1 MRWMQT
7 IANSAREF
15 WRVFQAGYFKR
26 NCVFYSLLAKQTY
39 CYDRADAPRFQQHLC
54 IQPLK
59 LINTGNHKVAQFFI
73 KVLLDPRHFF
83 VLPTMPMKLISIGI
97 HTVLEVFWPRFYIM
111 VLGIAFLLFPISIWT
126 FISLFSILTLISLF
140 LFGQFYFPSSIW
152 TSMFLFCLVFS
163 FPF

>member
-59 LINTGNHKVAQFFI
+59 LINTGNHKVVEFFR

-83 VLPTMPMKLISIGI
+83 VLSTMPMKLISIGI
-97 HTVLEVFWPRFYIM
+97 HTVLEVFS
-111 VLGIAFLLFPISIWT
+111 VLFVLPTLSQMFANEVLCDYLN
-126 FISLFSILTLISLF
+126 ILYVSVA
-140 LFGQFYFPSSIW
+140 YEK
-152 TSMFLFCLVFS
+152 
-163 FPF
+163 

>member
-59 LINTGNHKVAQFFI
+59 LINTGNHKVVEFFQKGI
-73 KVLLDPRHFF
+73 ARSPPLFYAYHYANEVDKYWNPFTVFFFLLLF
-83 VLPTMPMKLISIGI
+83 VLPTLSQMFVNEILHHYLNEYSLRIS
-97 HTVLEVFWPRFYIM
+97 
-111 VLGIAFLLFPISIWT
+111 
-126 FISLFSILTLISLF
+126 
-140 LFGQFYFPSSIW
+140 
-152 TSMFLFCLVFS
+152 CL
-163 FPF
+163 

>member
-59 LINTGNHKVAQFFI
+59 LINTGNHKVVEFFQ
-73 KVLLDPRHFF
+73 KGFARSPPLFCASHYANEVDKYWNPFTVFFFLLLF
-83 VLPTMPMKLISIGI
+83 VLPTLSQMFVNEILIYYFAYQLLMKNKLK
-97 HTVLEVFWPRFYIM
+97 
-111 VLGIAFLLFPISIWT
+111 
-126 FISLFSILTLISLF
+126 FI
-140 LFGQFYFPSSIW
+140 
-152 TSMFLFCLVFS
+152 
-163 FPF
+163 

>member
-59 LINTGNHKVAQFFI
+59 LINTGNHKVVEFFRKI
-73 KVLLDPRHFF
+73 FARSP
-83 VLPTMPMKLISIGI
+83 
-97 HTVLEVFWPRFYIM
+97 
-111 VLGIAFLLFPISIWT
+111 PI
-126 FISLFSILTLISLF
+126 FSA
-140 LFGQFYFPSSIW
+140 
-152 TSMFLFCLVFS
+152 
-163 FPF
+163 PFALKYWNPYNI

>member
-15 WRVFQAGYFKR
+15 WRVFQGGYTLKETAF
-26 NCVFYSLLAKQTY
+26 FYSLLAKQTY

-59 LINTGNHKVAQFFI
+59 LINTGNLKIVEFFR

-83 VLPTMPMKLISIGI
+83 VLPTVSMKLISII
-97 HTVLEVFWPRFYIM
+97 HTVLEFFS
-111 VLGIAFLLFPISIWT
+111 VLFVLPTLSQMFVNEFLYYYCS
-126 FISLFSILTLISLF
+126 
-140 LFGQFYFPSSIW
+140 
-152 TSMFLFCLVFS
+152 
-163 FPF
+163 